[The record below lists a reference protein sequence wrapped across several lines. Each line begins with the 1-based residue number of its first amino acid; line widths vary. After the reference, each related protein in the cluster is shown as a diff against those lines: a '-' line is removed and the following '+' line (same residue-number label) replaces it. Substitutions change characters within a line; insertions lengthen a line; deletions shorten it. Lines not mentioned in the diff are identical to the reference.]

1 VQITSYNPGQQ
12 YKHHFDWYPPP
23 RARNRISTFFAI
35 LKSNCD
41 NCGTE
46 FPFINITERAAFDNR
61 WCDVLDCS
69 KELLTTKNVE
79 GSALFW
85 INMDQEGEGRIDTLH
100 AGLPALNG
108 DKVGL
113 NIWTDIDMKEVM
125 RRGMFQTQSKHFFA
139 PTPEFLQTHGMSR
152 NED

>member
-1 VQITSYNPGQQ
+1 
-12 YKHHFDWYPPP
+12 
-23 RARNRISTFFAI
+23 

-85 INMDQEGEGRIDTLH
+85 VNMDQDGQGRIDTLH

-125 RRGMFQTQSKHFFA
+125 KRGMFQTQSRHFFA
-139 PTPEFLQTHGMSR
+139 PTPEFLKSHGMSK

>member
-1 VQITSYNPGQQ
+1 
-12 YKHHFDWYPPP
+12 
-23 RARNRISTFFAI
+23 
-35 LKSNCD
+35 
-41 NCGTE
+41 
-46 FPFINITERAAFDNR
+46 
-61 WCDVLDCS
+61 LDCS

-85 INMDQEGEGRIDTLH
+85 VNLDEDGQGRMDTLH

-113 NIWTDIDMKEVM
+113 NIWTDIDTKEVM
-125 RRGMFQTQSKHFFA
+125 RRGMFKTQSKHFYN
-139 PTPEFLQTHGMSR
+139 PTQEFLEKHGMTR